1 MPGKIYIPQVAP
13 ELPDPPIRE
22 ASGEVKALAAVM
34 MIGALAA
41 LVWALKGK

>member
-1 MPGKIYIPQVAP
+1 MPAKIYIPQATP
-13 ELPDPPIRE
+13 ELPDPPIRK

-41 LVWALKGK
+41 LVWAWKGK